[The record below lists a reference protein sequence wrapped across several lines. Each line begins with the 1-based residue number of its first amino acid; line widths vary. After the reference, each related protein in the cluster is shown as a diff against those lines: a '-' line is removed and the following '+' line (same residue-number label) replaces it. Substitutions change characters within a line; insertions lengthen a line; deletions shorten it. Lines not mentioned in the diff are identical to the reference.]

1 MPKTVN
7 LYFNIA
13 ISDVLMG
20 VLTMPWVIY
29 YISIGRPA
37 DISGV
42 PNITEDTRT
51 RILNSYSD
59 YRNKTFHRV
68 MCVMSGYAYNVL
80 IRVTSLTVLLLSIDR
95 THAIY
100 FPLTYGRAFYS
111 SVYKYCIY
119 IIWAFALG
127 IQAVPF
133 LAGIPYVEQY
143 TRELM
148 CSWSIIQLLGLS
160 HDEIQNNKLQIFFPY
175 FILVDIPLL
184 IPTTV
189 SVCLSFAVLFKIL
202 YKRYEYI
209 TERQSQMVLTSS
221 TVKLEKCSG
230 WMKFRA
236 ALMMST
242 GDNHKVKSLT
252 RASCTML
259 IIVLTYTVCYSYTW
273 FICVNN
279 TLVLL
284 GVEMNSFS
292 RLFTDP
298 TWAYIGNS
306 FHITVFFQSAVVPF
320 VVYYRVI
327 SNFSGGG
334 QDNKSTTAKGR
345 TDFSGNMV
353 NNNKFLASRN
363 GRGVNNEP
371 NQNGRGQKFV

>member
-7 LYFNIA
+7 LYFNI
-13 ISDVLMG
+13 G
-20 VLTMPWVIY
+20 
-29 YISIGRPA
+29 
-37 DISGV
+37 
-42 PNITEDTRT
+42 
-51 RILNSYSD
+51 
-59 YRNKTFHRV
+59 
-68 MCVMSGYAYNVL
+68 
-80 IRVTSLTVLLLSIDR
+80 IDR

-236 ALMMST
+236 AL
-242 GDNHKVKSLT
+242 
-252 RASCTML
+252 
-259 IIVLTYTVCYSYTW
+259 IYTW

-284 GVEMNSFS
+284 GVEVSS
-292 RLFTDP
+292 D
-298 TWAYIGNS
+298 IE
-306 FHITVFFQSAVVPF
+306 IC
-320 VVYYRVI
+320 
-327 SNFSGGG
+327 
-334 QDNKSTTAKGR
+334 
-345 TDFSGNMV
+345 V
-353 NNNKFLASRN
+353 NNTLVLLGVEVSSDIEIC
-363 GRGVNNEP
+363 VNNTLVLLGVEVSSDVEICV
-371 NQNGRGQKFV
+371 NNTLVLLGVEVSSDVEICVNNTLVLLGVE